1 MKRHIQ
7 RNVATNSSS
16 GLLADPGPTEEN
28 DPELNIWFAIQ
39 PLGHHARVLS
49 ASTNETQ
56 LSHRVETE
64 IDPSACEAA
73 FCACSVLLQFESGSL
88 SFSLLCRRVE
98 CEGLI

>member
-1 MKRHIQ
+1 M
-7 RNVATNSSS
+7 TLSSIF
-16 GLLADPGPTEEN
+16 GLLSNPWVITLVRYRLLQTRRNYRTE
-28 DPELNIWFAIQ
+28 
-39 PLGHHARVLS
+39 S
-49 ASTNETQ
+49 
-56 LSHRVETE
+56 RVETE